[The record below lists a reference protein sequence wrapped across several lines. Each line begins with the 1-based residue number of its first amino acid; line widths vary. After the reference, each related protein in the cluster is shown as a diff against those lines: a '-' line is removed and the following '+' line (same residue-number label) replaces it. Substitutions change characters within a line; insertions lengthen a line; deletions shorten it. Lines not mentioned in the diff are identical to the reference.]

1 MRALSVV
8 AELFSLMQLHLP
20 QFVSLHDTV
29 ASYQDQTNCLFQF
42 TSVVYHIIIISYH
55 RTCYGANPPE
65 LNSALHT

>member
-8 AELFSLMQLHLP
+8 AELFGLMQLHLP

-42 TSVVYHIIIISYH
+42 TSVVYLSYN
-55 RTCYGANPPE
+55 TQQ
-65 LNSALHT
+65 LNSER